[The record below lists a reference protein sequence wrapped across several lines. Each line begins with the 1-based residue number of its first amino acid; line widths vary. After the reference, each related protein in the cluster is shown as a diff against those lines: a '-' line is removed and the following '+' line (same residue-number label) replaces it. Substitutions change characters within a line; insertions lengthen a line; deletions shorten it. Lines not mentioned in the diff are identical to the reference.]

1 MIDRSVR
8 NAAEAVLFRL
18 HDAMNQHDAEACAA
32 CYTDT
37 ASLAQ
42 PETEI
47 LRGRDAIAQDFRSL
61 FRAFPDLTFTHRHR
75 LFEGDVAAVEYTF
88 SGTHKGALNFPEG
101 TLEPTGRGIT
111 LECSSFLRVAEDGRI
126 AEERRYYDL
135 AGFLG
140 QLGAKG

>member
-1 MIDRSVR
+1 MIDRAAR
-8 NAAEAVLFRL
+8 NPAEGVLLRL
-18 HDAMNQHDAEACAA
+18 HDAMNQRDAEECAA
-32 CYTDT
+32 CYTDE

-47 LRGRDAIAQDFRSL
+47 LRGLDAIAQDFRSL
-61 FRAFPDLTFTHRHR
+61 FRAFPDLTFAHRHR

-88 SGTHKGALNFPEG
+88 SGTHQGALDLPEG
-101 TLEPTGRGIT
+101 ALEPTGRGIT
-111 LECSSFLRVAEDGRI
+111 LECASFLRVAEDGRI